1 MKFTKDEALE
11 KLKGILTNG
20 GKKTLRMSEKSIER
34 QLETLMPLV
43 ADDETELDD
52 FIGKVKASFEVMNSN
67 VEKDNSDFV
76 NQWKKDHPEKDDKG
90 GKDGN
95 GGNGG
100 GTSPAE
106 NPELQAILDR
116 MKALEDRNSE
126 IEREKTLSA
135 KRDELKKKLK
145 EKGVT
150 NAEWCDMVL
159 SEIGISED
167 TDIDA
172 KAESLLKLYNKQKS
186 EVRYNVSPLGPS
198 GSEEKDAGKLF
209 SDVKKLRDRKYGTD
223 SKD

>member
-76 NQWKKDHPEKDDKG
+76 NQWKKDHPDKDDKDDKKG
-90 GKDGN
+90 D

-100 GTSPAE
+100 GTPPATS
-106 NPELQAILDR
+106 PELQAILDR
-116 MKALEDRNSE
+116 MKALEDRNTA
-126 IEREKTLSA
+126 IEREKTLSS

-150 NAEWCDMVL
+150 NAEWCDMML
-159 SEIGISED
+159 NEISISED
-167 TDIDA
+167 TDTDA

-186 EVRYNVSPLGPS
+186 EVRFNVSPLGPS
-198 GSEEKDAGKLF
+198 GGDDKDADKLF